1 MNRQENDIVEEGDA
15 PEGALQR
22 LLASLLDGDVH
33 ERDVGI
39 VSLGVAHYAGLVDL
53 VPGEDSDARKR
64 RRAANTCGVQINDDG
79 RAWLRG
85 EP

>member
-1 MNRQENDIVEEGDA
+1 MNRQESDSAEEGDA

-22 LLASLLDGDVH
+22 LLESLLDGDVH
-33 ERDVGI
+33 ECDVRI
-39 VSLGVAHYAGLVDL
+39 VSLGVAHYAGLVEI
-53 VPGEDSDARKR
+53 VPGEDSDARER